1 MNCINLFIIY
11 PSMLSVLILL
21 ISRCSGSPHWFSES
35 ISPLSETD
43 DVVHNVFFQHT
54 MHEVLWRHSYRTIQN
69 LYQELSLFV
78 QILLRVLFDLVI
90 LACQLDVIHHFGSS
104 YCYNNMYLLPVDV
117 ICYSLA
123 AICVFAFYMVQ
134 KIDTCKSTIVI
145 VFNIILNIPYSKLG
159 IVMCIWND
167 KNTIHEYLYC
177 LCACIYR
184 CTRLPDISVVLLCMH
199 RCTACIYVYNVLMM
213 YMYFVFVFWYTY
225 NFRYMYWI
233 SGYLYY

>member
-1 MNCINLFIIY
+1 MHKSFYYIPIN
-11 PSMLSVLILL
+11 V
-21 ISRCSGSPHWFSES
+21 
-35 ISPLSETD
+35 ISPDTVDFTMLRITTL
-43 DVVHNVFFQHT
+43 VFWIHITPIWNWWCGTQCFFQHT

-78 QILLRVLFDLVI
+78 QILLRVSFDLVI

-123 AICVFAFYMVQ
+123 AICVFTFYMVQ

-213 YMYFVFVFWYTY
+213 YMYFVFCILVHIQF
-225 NFRYMYWI
+225 
-233 SGYLYY
+233 